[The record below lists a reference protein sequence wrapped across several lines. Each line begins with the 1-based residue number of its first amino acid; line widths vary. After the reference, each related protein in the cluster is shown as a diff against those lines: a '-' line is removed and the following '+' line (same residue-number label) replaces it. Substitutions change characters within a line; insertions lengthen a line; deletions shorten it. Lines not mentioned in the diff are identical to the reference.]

1 MFLQFVW
8 LGHPLHGSTATRGGL
23 GIFVQILG
31 LEGGGSLLRSRVMTR
46 LPSDRRTDARW
57 LNGLGTAWN
66 SFSPTATRAGHALL
80 PWRGA
85 VLALDWDSRGRAPYS
100 YSVVAWFGGWR
111 CKFSSVAGLT
121 RCWKTP
127 FWEVVCA
134 NDTQKKI
141 LGEGQWVTLPGR
153 CPVPLVPASTHNTT
167 ASAALSGRVILAL
180 RLCSPRLFQPQ
191 CAPSSRRARHF
202 NSAADGPSCQNTRDS
217 RDR

>member
-134 NDTQKKI
+134 NDTQKDS
-141 LGEGQWVTLPGR
+141 GGG
-153 CPVPLVPASTHNTT
+153 PVGHA
-167 ASAALSGRVILAL
+167 ARALSRPSRPCLHTQYHCVCSIVRACDLGASPVFSPTFPATVCPKLATG
-180 RLCSPRLFQPQ
+180 PPFQFR
-191 CAPSSRRARHF
+191 SRRAILPEH
-202 NSAADGPSCQNTRDS
+202 TRQQ
-217 RDR
+217 R